1 MEDIRW
7 ENDNLHVKEGT
18 CSSLGA
24 IYTFV
29 KDSRLYEDPGFYY
42 YGWMEQNYGGWTTDK
57 EGKYFKRYCEI
68 IDVYFEEDTIWMTQ
82 KSMTQLYQVAKSS
95 ISEHIKNIYQ
105 DGELIRT
112 IDLQQTSPLTFTIWG
127 ENDAFN
133 IIEVTDGSIAVT
145 NASCPDL
152 ICVHQGA
159 INSDLIP
166 ITCLPNHLVISV
178 SHTTDTDITAY

>member
-1 MEDIRW
+1 MNTITTKKLW
-7 ENDNLHVKEGT
+7 IAFGIFALFVCSLLTILIKQKNVPPFAGT
-18 CSSLGA
+18 A
-24 IYTFV
+24 Y
-29 KDSRLYEDPGFYY
+29 
-42 YGWMEQNYGGWTTDK
+42 
-57 EGKYFKRYCEI
+57 
-68 IDVYFEEDTIWMTQ
+68 
-82 KSMTQLYQVAKSS
+82 
-95 ISEHIKNIYQ
+95 IYQ

-178 SHTTDTDITAY
+178 SHTTDSDITAY